1 MTPDA
6 QNDDLQVLSEIDRA
20 VHEPARLMV
29 LACLAAVQN
38 ADFLFV
44 ATQTGLSRGN
54 LSSHMSRLEEE
65 GYVAVEKKFVDRMPR
80 TLLSLT
86 KSGREAYRCYKRNM
100 LKVLRS
106 LPD

>member
-1 MTPDA
+1 MTPEA
-6 QNDDLQVLSEIDRA
+6 QNDELQVLSEIDRA

-29 LACLAAVQN
+29 LACLAAVQS

-86 KSGREAYRCYKRNM
+86 KSGREAYRRYKRNM